1 MESDNI
7 IQTEYNKHLVLI
19 KIDFILKLNSITK
32 YQTARKWGQ
41 VVLSNKLY
49 LFNAWYPMW
58 KPYWQG
64 PCKWGSWFDKGIDTT
79 ACTGS
84 IK

>member
-32 YQTARKWGQ
+32 YQTARK
-41 VVLSNKLY
+41 
-49 LFNAWYPMW
+49 
-58 KPYWQG
+58 
-64 PCKWGSWFDKGIDTT
+64 
-79 ACTGS
+79 
-84 IK
+84 